1 MSPGFDGS
9 GYRQRV
15 LATLQRRSPLMIDDP
30 FLVADLDPRV
40 AATGTEEDLRRQLGA
55 VLAFLQRERNSAKYK
70 TLAAELIRRR
80 GEWEGVLLTPALRA
94 AARDKALADRHAG
107 DAERYAKV
115 DGYLAT
121 VRERFGGI
129 PRSRV
134 DGLRRLAVAAGVAA
148 AEFDTR
154 LARERVLED
163 TGGGVEPLAAGLRRQ
178 IREQLA
184 ELDRLRGGDRAGTA
198 SLWAFLGVPPDAG
211 AARLRAA
218 YQMLGDANARRGH
231 DRERTVTAD
240 LLAQVRIRLIDA
252 DPAGYTAGLVADA
265 RDAVRPRVTEHV
277 VLDDGLT
284 PVATEGL
291 VREVLGYG
299 LGLATS
305 QARAIVLEVARELG
319 AAVTTGAAVDYVVC
333 AGCGRPDPA
342 DGTRDC
348 RFCGAAL
355 YLACPSCGRDTE
367 MAAVVCRHCGHN
379 VRQTRDALDALAL
392 VRRALDAGRPREA
405 GEVLGRARQIVAATG
420 GASAARGDEL
430 AARVQAALG
439 AAEAGWRA
447 LAEDLA
453 THRVEAATGGARW
466 LSAQAADVPGPDGRT
481 AGEVLTE
488 LTALQD
494 VVRRRVAAARAL
506 PPEQQEAAL
515 AAVLRTAADDRDALA
530 ALAAVPLAPPTGL
543 TADETDG
550 AIILRWR
557 PSASASAGPVSYR
570 VIRMIEP
577 FPGERIERG
586 LGTTRSTELSDAGAP
601 AGVVVWHEVTTTS
614 GGRRSTPVRTPAML
628 LMRDV
633 TELRADLTGD
643 AVALTWRL
651 DAARDAVAI
660 ERTVDEPSSVLGS
673 SPVRGPSRRISAAG
687 GRYVDHDVQTGATYR
702 YRVRAEYTDPSG
714 GTARTDGAEVAVTV
728 LARPRPVL
736 DLAAETDHGVTT
748 LHAAIPAGTVV
759 QIYAAAVG
767 AAVPPVDHEVPVA
780 ALTGLGRLV
789 GEITGGR
796 LTDPAASASGSGE
809 IRYVPATVSAGRAVI
824 GAAVRHAMVE
834 RVRDLRA
841 ADRGDEIVLS
851 FQLPAGITEAR
862 VLWRRDATPT
872 GPDDPDAASA
882 KLTNTSLEIKGGWHL
897 AAPDDGWAYHVA
909 VYPVIRSV
917 DGVRVLPAGATLLA
931 RAGTRTDPP
940 PPARTPPG
948 PHTGPVTLP
957 HRRQRAGGGAPE
969 SRAQSGP
976 ATSPSARTDA
986 RDPAVSGEHISVNGR
1001 SAAPWPDGGPS
1012 RDPSLPSGGPS
1023 TGAQRAGAPSV
1034 GAPSEGARPAGDPSS
1049 GDPSSG
1055 ALSSGALSFGA
1066 PSPAAD
1072 ALVREVLVSY
1082 ALSRPGL
1089 RRRTLRVEVRA
1100 DGPLPEMLLV
1110 ARPGTVPP
1118 RDAGD
1123 GYAVGRMPASLGGA
1137 LSVKRDSSGSSRQ
1150 AAASGARFGSG
1161 PGGTGSGSGS
1171 ASRAGAGF
1179 TTGSPRRRHQSR
1191 TLDVPLGRAE
1201 LPWAVRLVPAPGS
1214 DSASGPG
1221 QAGAGLVIRHPPDK
1235 DLVVR

>member
-1 MSPGFDGS
+1 VSPGFDGS

-30 FLVADLDPRV
+30 FLVADLDPR
-40 AATGTEEDLRRQLGA
+40 AAASDTEEDLRRQLGA

-198 SLWAFLGVPPDAG
+198 TLWAFLGVPPDAG
-211 AARLRAA
+211 QTRLRAA
-218 YQMLGDANARRGH
+218 YQMLCDANARRGH
-231 DRERTVTAD
+231 DREKTVTAD

-252 DPAGYTAGLVADA
+252 DPAAYTAGLVVDA

-333 AGCGRPDPA
+333 AGCGRPDPVH
-342 DGTRDC
+342 GTRDC

-379 VRQTRDALDALAL
+379 VRQTREALEALAA

-405 GEVLGRARQIVAATG
+405 GEVLGQARQIVAATG

-439 AAEAGWRA
+439 AADAGWRA

-453 THRVEAATGGARW
+453 SHRVEAATGGARW

-481 AGEVLTE
+481 AGEVLAE

-506 PPEQQEAAL
+506 PPGQQEAAL

-530 ALAAVPLAPPTGL
+530 ALAAVPLAPPTDL

-550 AIILRWR
+550 AIVLRWR

-577 FPGERIERG
+577 FPGGERIERG

-614 GGRRSTPVRTPAML
+614 GGRRSTSVCTPPML

-633 TELRADLTGD
+633 TDLRAELTGD

-651 DAARDAVAI
+651 DAARDTVAI
-660 ERTVDEPSSVLGS
+660 ERAAEEPSPVVGS

-687 GRYVDHDVQTGATYR
+687 GRYVDRDVQTGATYW

-714 GTARTDGAEVAVTV
+714 GTARTDGSEVAITV

-736 DLAAETDHGVTT
+736 DLAADTDHGVTT
-748 LHAAIPAGTVV
+748 LRSATPPGTVV
-759 QIYAAAVG
+759 RVYAAAVG
-767 AAVPPVDHEVPVA
+767 SPVPPVDQEVPLA
-780 ALTGLGRLV
+780 ALAGLGRLV
-789 GEITGGR
+789 GEIAGGR
-796 LTDPAASASGSGE
+796 LTDPAAAGAGE
-809 IRYVPATVSAGRAVI
+809 ILYVPATASGGRAVI
-824 GAAVRHAMVE
+824 GVAVRHAVVE

-841 ADRGDEIVLS
+841 SDRGDEIVLS
-851 FQLPAGITEAR
+851 FQMPAGITEAR
-862 VLWRRDATPT
+862 VLWRRDATPN

-882 KLTNTSLEIKGGWHL
+882 KVTNTSLEIKGGWHL

-909 VYPVIRSV
+909 VYPVMRSV

-931 RAGTRTDPP
+931 RTATRMGPP
-940 PPARTPPG
+940 PPARIPPG

-957 HRRQRAGGGAPE
+957 HRRQRAGASMTPGMPPGSRGSSGAVTP
-969 SRAQSGP
+969 
-976 ATSPSARTDA
+976 SPSPSPRTDA
-986 RDPAVSGEHISVNGR
+986 RDPVATGEHPTVNGR
-1001 SAAPWPDGGPS
+1001 SEGIGPPPGDQSLSPPLPGGP
-1012 RDPSLPSGGPS
+1012 PS
-1023 TGAQRAGAPSV
+1023 
-1034 GAPSEGARPAGDPSS
+1034 
-1049 GDPSSG
+1049 
-1055 ALSSGALSFGA
+1055 GA
-1066 PSPAAD
+1066 PSPD
-1072 ALVREVLVSY
+1072 ALVREVSVSY

-1100 DGPLPEMLLV
+1100 DGPLPEMVLV

-1123 GYAVGRMPASLGGA
+1123 GHAVGRMPASRGGIA
-1137 LSVKRDSSGSSRQ
+1137 TGSAAGSVKGASRGSARQ
-1150 AAASGARFGSG
+1150 DAGPGPASGARSGHGPRSGPVPRFVGAGSGFAADRGSG
-1161 PGGTGSGSGS
+1161 PGS
-1171 ASRAGAGF
+1171 AAGA
-1179 TTGSPRRRHQSR
+1179 TTRSPRRRSQSR

-1201 LPWAVRLVPAPGS
+1201 LPWAVRLVPALVPGS
-1214 DSASGPG
+1214 GP
-1221 QAGAGLVIRHPPDK
+1221 AGAGLVIRHPPDK